1 MFTGLISS
9 LGVVEA
15 ITKGSEYAKLTIK
28 DANICGQISIG
39 DSVSVN
45 GTCLSVTAFDNQIF
59 TLDVM
64 VQTLK
69 LTAIG
74 SLSKGDLVNLELAT
88 KAGEPLGGHIVQ
100 GHVDC
105 IGKVLEIK
113 EAEKWVALTVTIPEE
128 KMRYV
133 VPQGSI
139 AIDGVSLTVGE
150 IDDSKSTI
158 TVWLIPQTLELTNLG
173 KKSPADEVNIEV
185 DILAKYVER
194 LVNKKAQVIN
204 E

>member
-15 ITKGSEYAKLTIK
+15 ITKGNEYAKLTIK

-74 SLSKGDLVNLELAT
+74 SLGTGDLVNLELAT

-150 IDDSKSTI
+150 IDDSKNTI

-194 LVNKKAQVIN
+194 IVNKKSAGDK
-204 E
+204 

>member
-15 ITKGSEYAKLTIK
+15 ITKGNEYAKLTIK
-28 DANICGQISIG
+28 DAKIASQIKVG

-45 GTCLSVTAFDNQIF
+45 GTCLSVTEFDTQGF
-59 TLDVM
+59 AVDVM

-74 SLSKGDLVNLELAT
+74 SLTKGDLVNLELAT

-105 IGKVLEIK
+105 IGKVVESK
-113 EAEKWVALTVTIPEE
+113 QAEKWLALTVIIPEE

-150 IDDSKSTI
+150 IDDSKNTI

-173 KKSPADEVNIEV
+173 KKSPGDQVNIEV

-194 LVNKKAQVIN
+194 LVNKTPAGDK
-204 E
+204 

>member
-15 ITKGSEYAKLTIK
+15 ITKGDEYAKLTIK
-28 DANICGQISIG
+28 DANICGQIAIG

-45 GTCLSVTAFDNQIF
+45 GTCLSVTAFDNQHF
-59 TLDVM
+59 SVDVM

-74 SLSKGDLVNLELAT
+74 SLTKGDLVNLELAT

-105 IGKVLEIK
+105 IGKVVESK
-113 EAEKWVALTVTIPEE
+113 QAEKWLALTVIIPEE

-150 IDDSKSTI
+150 LDDSKNTI

-173 KKSPADEVNIEV
+173 KKSPADVVNIEV

-194 LVNKKAQVIN
+194 LVNKAPAGDK
-204 E
+204 

>member
-15 ITKGSEYAKLTIK
+15 ITKGDEYAKLTIK
-28 DANICGQISIG
+28 DANICGQIAIG

-45 GTCLSVTAFDNQIF
+45 GTCLSVTAFDNQHF
-59 TLDVM
+59 SVDVM

-74 SLSKGDLVNLELAT
+74 SLTKGDLVNLELAT
-88 KAGEPLGGHIVQ
+88 KSGEPLGGHIVQ

-105 IGKVLEIK
+105 IGKVVEIK
-113 EAEKWVALTVTIPEE
+113 QAEKWLALTVIIPAE

-150 IDDSKSTI
+150 LDDSKNTI

-173 KKSPADEVNIEV
+173 KKSPNDLVNIEV

-194 LVNKKAQVIN
+194 LVNKTPAGDK
-204 E
+204 

>member
-74 SLSKGDLVNLELAT
+74 SLTKGDLVNLELAT

-105 IGKVLEIK
+105 IGKVAEIK
-113 EAEKWVALTVTIPEE
+113 PAEKWLALTVTIPEE

-150 IDDSKSTI
+150 IDDEKNTI

-173 KKSPADEVNIEV
+173 KKSPADLVNIEV

-194 LVNKKAQVIN
+194 LVNKSSAGDK
-204 E
+204 

>member
-1 MFTGLISS
+1 
-9 LGVVEA
+9 
-15 ITKGSEYAKLTIK
+15 
-28 DANICGQISIG
+28 
-39 DSVSVN
+39 
-45 GTCLSVTAFDNQIF
+45 
-59 TLDVM
+59 M

-74 SLSKGDLVNLELAT
+74 SLTKGDLVNLELAT
-88 KAGEPLGGHIVQ
+88 KAGQPLGGHIVQ

-105 IGKVLEIK
+105 IGKVAEIK
-113 EAEKWVALTVTIPEE
+113 PDEKWVALTVTIPAE
-128 KMRYV
+128 KMGHV

-150 IDDSKSTI
+150 IDDTKNII

-173 KKSPADEVNIEV
+173 KKMVDDLVNIEV

-194 LVNKKAQVIN
+194 LVNKKSAGDK
-204 E
+204 

>member
-15 ITKGSEYAKLTIK
+15 ITKGNEYAKLTIK

-74 SLSKGDLVNLELAT
+74 SLGTGDLVNLELAT

-150 IDDSKSTI
+150 IDDSKNTI

-194 LVNKKAQVIN
+194 LVNKKSAGDK
-204 E
+204 

>member
-15 ITKGSEYAKLTIK
+15 ITKGDEYAKLTIK
-28 DANICGQISIG
+28 DAKIASQIKVG

-45 GTCLSVTAFDNQIF
+45 GTCLSVTEFDTQGF
-59 TLDVM
+59 AVDVM

-74 SLSKGDLVNLELAT
+74 SLIKGDLVNLELAT
-88 KAGEPLGGHIVQ
+88 KSGEPLGGHIVQ

-105 IGKVLEIK
+105 IGKVVESK
-113 EAEKWVALTVTIPEE
+113 QAEKWLALTVTIPAE
-128 KMRYV
+128 KMHYV

-150 IDDSKSTI
+150 IDDSKNTI

-173 KKSPADEVNIEV
+173 KKSPGNLVNIEV

-194 LVNKKAQVIN
+194 LVNKSPAGDK
-204 E
+204 

>member
-15 ITKGSEYAKLTIK
+15 ITKGDEYAKLTIK
-28 DANICGQISIG
+28 DANICGQIQLG
-39 DSVSVN
+39 ESVSVN
-45 GTCLSVTAFDNQIF
+45 GTCLSVTAFDNQQF
-59 TLDVM
+59 SVDVM

-88 KAGEPLGGHIVQ
+88 RSGEPLGGHIVQ

-105 IGKVLEIK
+105 IGKVVEIK
-113 EAEKWVALTVTIPEE
+113 QAEKWLALTVIIPAE

-150 IDDSKSTI
+150 LDDSKNTI

-173 KKSPADEVNIEV
+173 KKSPADLVNIEV

-194 LVNKKAQVIN
+194 LVNKAPAGDK
-204 E
+204 

>member
-28 DANICGQISIG
+28 DANICGQIQIG

-45 GTCLSVTAFDNQIF
+45 GTCLSVTAFDNQHF
-59 TLDVM
+59 SVDVM

-74 SLSKGDLVNLELAT
+74 SLTKGDLVNLELAT
-88 KAGEPLGGHIVQ
+88 KAGQPLGGHIVQ

-105 IGKVLEIK
+105 IGKVVEIK
-113 EAEKWVALTVTIPEE
+113 EAEKWLALTVTIPEE

-150 IDDSKSTI
+150 IDDKKNTI

-173 KKSPADEVNIEV
+173 KKSPADLVNIEV

-194 LVNKKAQVIN
+194 LVNKKSAGDK
-204 E
+204 

>member
-74 SLSKGDLVNLELAT
+74 SLTKGDLVNLELAT
-88 KAGEPLGGHIVQ
+88 KVGEPLGGHIVQ

-150 IDDSKSTI
+150 IDDSKNTI

-194 LVNKKAQVIN
+194 LVNKKSAGDK
-204 E
+204 

>member
-15 ITKGSEYAKLTIK
+15 ITKGDEYAKLTIK
-28 DANICGQISIG
+28 DAKIASQIKVG

-45 GTCLSVTAFDNQIF
+45 GTCLSVTEFDTQGF
-59 TLDVM
+59 AVDVM

-74 SLSKGDLVNLELAT
+74 SLTKGDLVNLELAT
-88 KAGEPLGGHIVQ
+88 KSGEPLGGHIVQ

-105 IGKVLEIK
+105 IGKVVESK
-113 EAEKWVALTVTIPEE
+113 QAEKWLALTVIIPAE

-150 IDDSKSTI
+150 LDDSKNSI

-173 KKSPADEVNIEV
+173 KKSPNDQVNIEV

-194 LVNKKAQVIN
+194 LVNKTPAGDK
-204 E
+204 

>member
-45 GTCLSVTAFDNQIF
+45 GTCLSVTAFDNQNF
-59 TLDVM
+59 SVDVM

-74 SLSKGDLVNLELAT
+74 SLGTGDLVNLELAT

-150 IDDSKSTI
+150 IDDSKNTI

-194 LVNKKAQVIN
+194 LVNKKSAGDK
-204 E
+204 

>member
-15 ITKGSEYAKLTIK
+15 ITKGNEYAKLTIK
-28 DANICGQISIG
+28 DANICGQIQIG

-45 GTCLSVTAFDNQIF
+45 GTCLSVTAFDNQNF
-59 TLDVM
+59 SVDVM
-64 VQTLK
+64 VQSLK

-150 IDDSKSTI
+150 IDDSKNTI

-194 LVNKKAQVIN
+194 LVNKKSAGDK
-204 E
+204 

>member
-45 GTCLSVTAFDNQIF
+45 GTCLSVTAFDNQQF
-59 TLDVM
+59 SVDVM

-74 SLSKGDLVNLELAT
+74 SLTKGDLVNLELAT

-105 IGKVLEIK
+105 IGKVVEIK
-113 EAEKWVALTVTIPEE
+113 EAEKWLALTVTIPEE

-150 IDDSKSTI
+150 LDDSKNII

-173 KKSPADEVNIEV
+173 KKKVDDLVNIEV

-194 LVNKKAQVIN
+194 LVNKKSAGDK
-204 E
+204 

>member
-9 LGVVEA
+9 LGVVEV

-28 DANICGQISIG
+28 DAKIASQIKVG
-39 DSVSVN
+39 DSVSIN
-45 GTCLSVTAFDNQIF
+45 GTCLSVTEFDTQGF
-59 TLDVM
+59 AVDVM

-74 SLSKGDLVNLELAT
+74 SLDKGDLVNLELAT
-88 KAGEPLGGHIVQ
+88 RSGEPLGGHIVQ

-105 IGKVLEIK
+105 IGKVVEIK
-113 EAEKWVALTVTIPEE
+113 QAEKWLALTVIIPAE

-133 VPQGSI
+133 VAQGSI

-150 IDDSKSTI
+150 IDDSKNTI

-173 KKSPADEVNIEV
+173 KQTPNDLVNIEV

-194 LVNKKAQVIN
+194 LVNKAPAGDK
-204 E
+204 

>member
-15 ITKGSEYAKLTIK
+15 ITKGNEYAKLTIK
-28 DANICGQISIG
+28 DANICGQIQIG

-45 GTCLSVTAFDNQIF
+45 GTCLSVTEFDNQF
-59 TLDVM
+59 FSVDVM
-64 VQTLK
+64 VQSLK

-113 EAEKWVALTVTIPEE
+113 EAEKWVALTVTIPAE
-128 KMRYV
+128 
-133 VPQGSI
+133 
-139 AIDGVSLTVGE
+139 
-150 IDDSKSTI
+150 
-158 TVWLIPQTLELTNLG
+158 
-173 KKSPADEVNIEV
+173 
-185 DILAKYVER
+185 
-194 LVNKKAQVIN
+194 
-204 E
+204 

>member
-45 GTCLSVTAFDNQIF
+45 GTCLSVTAFDNQNF
-59 TLDVM
+59 SVDVM
-64 VQTLK
+64 VQSLK

-194 LVNKKAQVIN
+194 LVNKKSAGDK
-204 E
+204 

>member
-15 ITKGSEYAKLTIK
+15 ITKGDEYAKLTIK
-28 DANICGQISIG
+28 DANICGQIAIG

-45 GTCLSVTAFDNQIF
+45 GTCLSVTAFDNQHF
-59 TLDVM
+59 SVDVM

-74 SLSKGDLVNLELAT
+74 SLTKGDLVNLELAT

-105 IGKVLEIK
+105 IGKVVESK
-113 EAEKWVALTVTIPEE
+113 QAEKWLALTVIIPEE

-150 IDDSKSTI
+150 LDDSKNTI

-173 KKSPADEVNIEV
+173 KKSPGDQVNIEV

-194 LVNKKAQVIN
+194 LVNKTPAGDK
-204 E
+204 

>member
-9 LGVVEA
+9 LGVVKA

-28 DANICGQISIG
+28 DAKICGQIQIG
-39 DSVSVN
+39 DSVSIN
-45 GTCLSVTAFDNQIF
+45 GTCLSVTSFDTQSF
-59 TLDVM
+59 TVDVM

-74 SLSKGDLVNLELAT
+74 SLTKGDSVNLELAT
-88 KAGEPLGGHIVQ
+88 KAGQPLGGHIVQ

-105 IGKVLEIK
+105 IGKVAEIK
-113 EAEKWVALTVTIPEE
+113 PDEKWVALTVTIPAE
-128 KMRYV
+128 KMGHV

-150 IDDSKSTI
+150 IDDTKNII

-173 KKSPADEVNIEV
+173 KKKVDDLVNIEV

-194 LVNKKAQVIN
+194 LVNKKSAGDK
-204 E
+204 

>member
-15 ITKGSEYAKLTIK
+15 ITTGDEYAKLTIK
-28 DANICGQISIG
+28 DANICGQIAIG

-45 GTCLSVTAFDNQIF
+45 GTCLSVTAFDNQHF
-59 TLDVM
+59 SVDVM

-74 SLSKGDLVNLELAT
+74 SLTKGDIVNLELAT

-105 IGKVLEIK
+105 IGKVVDIK
-113 EAEKWVALTVTIPEE
+113 QAEKWLALIVTIPAE

-150 IDDSKSTI
+150 LDDSKNSI

-173 KKSPADEVNIEV
+173 KKSPGDQVNIEV

-194 LVNKKAQVIN
+194 LVNKTPAGDK
-204 E
+204 

>member
-15 ITKGSEYAKLTIK
+15 ITKGNEYAKLTIK
-28 DANICGQISIG
+28 DANICGQIQIG

-45 GTCLSVTAFDNQIF
+45 GTCLSVTEFDNQF
-59 TLDVM
+59 FSVDVM

-150 IDDSKSTI
+150 IDDSKNTI

-194 LVNKKAQVIN
+194 LVNKAPAGDK
-204 E
+204 

>member
-15 ITKGSEYAKLTIK
+15 ITKGNEYVKLTIK

-105 IGKVLEIK
+105 IGKVVEIK
-113 EAEKWVALTVTIPEE
+113 EAEKWLALTVTIPEE

-194 LVNKKAQVIN
+194 LVNKKSAGDK
-204 E
+204 

>member
-15 ITKGSEYAKLTIK
+15 VTKGSEYAKLSIK
-28 DANICGQISIG
+28 DAKIASQIKVG

-45 GTCLSVTAFDNQIF
+45 GTCLSVTEFDTQGF
-59 TLDVM
+59 AVDVM

-74 SLSKGDLVNLELAT
+74 SLGKGDLVNLELAT
-88 KAGEPLGGHIVQ
+88 KTGEPLGGHIVQ

-105 IGKVLEIK
+105 IGKVVQIK
-113 EAEKWVALTVTIPEE
+113 EAEKWVALTVLIPAE

-150 IDDSKSTI
+150 LDDSKNTI

-173 KKSPADEVNIEV
+173 KKSPDDLVNIEV

-194 LVNKKAQVIN
+194 LVNKAPAGDK
-204 E
+204 

>member
-15 ITKGSEYAKLTIK
+15 ITKGDEYAKLTIK
-28 DANICGQISIG
+28 DANICGQIAIG

-45 GTCLSVTAFDNQIF
+45 GTCLSVTAFDNQHF
-59 TLDVM
+59 SVDVM

-74 SLSKGDLVNLELAT
+74 SLTKGDLVNLELAT
-88 KAGEPLGGHIVQ
+88 KSGEPLGGHIVQ

-105 IGKVLEIK
+105 IGKVVESK
-113 EAEKWVALTVTIPEE
+113 QAEKWLALTVIIPVE

-150 IDDSKSTI
+150 LDDSKNTI

-173 KKSPADEVNIEV
+173 KKSPGDQVNIEV

-194 LVNKKAQVIN
+194 LVNKTPAGDK
-204 E
+204 

>member
-45 GTCLSVTAFDNQIF
+45 GTCLSVTAFDNQNF
-59 TLDVM
+59 SVDVM
-64 VQTLK
+64 VQSLK

-105 IGKVLEIK
+105 IGKVVEIK
-113 EAEKWVALTVTIPEE
+113 EAEKWLALTVTIPEE

-194 LVNKKAQVIN
+194 LVNKKSAGDK
-204 E
+204 

>member
-15 ITKGSEYAKLTIK
+15 ITKGREYAKLTIK
-28 DANICGQISIG
+28 DAKICGQISIG

-45 GTCLSVTAFDNQIF
+45 GTCLSVTAFDNQQF
-59 TLDVM
+59 SVDVM

-74 SLSKGDLVNLELAT
+74 SLTKGDLVNLELAT

-105 IGKVLEIK
+105 IGKVAEIK
-113 EAEKWVALTVTIPEE
+113 PAEKWLALTVTIPEE

-139 AIDGVSLTVGE
+139 AIDGVSLTAGE
-150 IDDSKSTI
+150 IDDEKNTI

-173 KKSPADEVNIEV
+173 KKSPADLVNIEV

-194 LVNKKAQVIN
+194 LVNKKSAGDK
-204 E
+204 

>member
-15 ITKGSEYAKLTIK
+15 ITKGNKYAKLTIK
-28 DANICGQISIG
+28 DANICGQIQIG

-45 GTCLSVTAFDNQIF
+45 GTCLSVTEFDNQF
-59 TLDVM
+59 FSVDVM
-64 VQTLK
+64 VQSLK

-150 IDDSKSTI
+150 IDDSKNTI

-194 LVNKKAQVIN
+194 LVNKAPAGDK
-204 E
+204 

>member
-45 GTCLSVTAFDNQIF
+45 GTCLSVTAFDNQHF
-59 TLDVM
+59 SVDVM

-74 SLSKGDLVNLELAT
+74 SLTKGDLVNLELAT

-105 IGKVLEIK
+105 IGKVVEIK
-113 EAEKWVALTVTIPEE
+113 EAEKWLALTVTIPEE

-150 IDDSKSTI
+150 IDDSKNTI

-173 KKSPADEVNIEV
+173 KKSPADLVNIEV

-194 LVNKKAQVIN
+194 LVNKKSAGDK
-204 E
+204 

>member
-15 ITKGSEYAKLTIK
+15 ITKGDEYAKLTIK
-28 DANICGQISIG
+28 DAKIASQIKVG

-45 GTCLSVTAFDNQIF
+45 GTCLSVTEFDTQGF
-59 TLDVM
+59 AVDVM

-105 IGKVLEIK
+105 IGKVVESK
-113 EAEKWVALTVTIPEE
+113 QAEKWLALTVIIPAE

-150 IDDSKSTI
+150 LDDSKNTI

-173 KKSPADEVNIEV
+173 KKSPGNLVNIEV

-194 LVNKKAQVIN
+194 LVNKTSAGDK
-204 E
+204 

>member
-15 ITKGSEYAKLTIK
+15 ITKGDEYAKLTIK
-28 DANICGQISIG
+28 DANICGQIQLG
-39 DSVSVN
+39 ESVSVN
-45 GTCLSVTAFDNQIF
+45 GTCLSVTAFDNQQF
-59 TLDVM
+59 SVDVM

-74 SLSKGDLVNLELAT
+74 SLTKGDLVNLELAT
-88 KAGEPLGGHIVQ
+88 KAGEPIGGHIVQ

-105 IGKVLEIK
+105 IGKVVEIK
-113 EAEKWVALTVTIPEE
+113 QAEKWLALTVIIPAE

-133 VPQGSI
+133 VAQGSI

-150 IDDSKSTI
+150 LDDSKNTI

-173 KKSPADEVNIEV
+173 KKSPNDLVNIEV

-194 LVNKKAQVIN
+194 LVNKTPAGDK
-204 E
+204 

>member
-15 ITKGSEYAKLTIK
+15 ITKGNEYAKLTIK

-194 LVNKKAQVIN
+194 LVNKKSAGDK
-204 E
+204 

>member
-15 ITKGSEYAKLTIK
+15 ITKGDEFAKLSIK
-28 DANICGQISIG
+28 DAKIASQIRVG

-45 GTCLSVTAFDNQIF
+45 GTCLSVTEFDTQGF
-59 TLDVM
+59 AVDVM

-74 SLSKGDLVNLELAT
+74 SLIKGDLVNLELAT
-88 KAGEPLGGHIVQ
+88 KSGEPLGGHIVQ

-105 IGKVLEIK
+105 IGKVVESK
-113 EAEKWVALTVTIPEE
+113 QAEKWLALTVAIPAQ

-150 IDDSKSTI
+150 IDDSKNAI

-173 KKSPADEVNIEV
+173 KKSPGNLVNIEV

-194 LVNKKAQVIN
+194 LVNKAPAGDK
-204 E
+204 

>member
-15 ITKGSEYAKLTIK
+15 ITKADEYAKLTIK
-28 DANICGQISIG
+28 DANICGQIAIG

-45 GTCLSVTAFDNQIF
+45 GTCLSVTAFDNQHF
-59 TLDVM
+59 SVDVM

-74 SLSKGDLVNLELAT
+74 SLTKGNLVNLELAT

-105 IGKVLEIK
+105 IGKVVESK
-113 EAEKWVALTVTIPEE
+113 QAEKWLALTVIIPEE

-150 IDDSKSTI
+150 LDDSKNTI

-173 KKSPADEVNIEV
+173 KKSPADVVNIEV

-194 LVNKKAQVIN
+194 LVNKAPAGDK
-204 E
+204 

>member
-15 ITKGSEYAKLTIK
+15 ITKGNEYAKLTIK
-28 DANICGQISIG
+28 DAKICGQIAIG

-45 GTCLSVTAFDNQIF
+45 GTCLSVTEFDTQSF
-59 TLDVM
+59 VVDVM
-64 VQTLK
+64 AQTLK
-69 LTAIG
+69 VSAIG
-74 SLSKGDLVNLELAT
+74 SLTKGDLVNLELAT
-88 KAGEPLGGHIVQ
+88 RAGQALGGHIVQ

-105 IGKVLEIK
+105 IGKVVEIK
-113 EAEKWVALTVTIPEE
+113 EAEKWVALTVTIPAE
-128 KMRYV
+128 KVRYV

-150 IDDSKSTI
+150 VDDSKKTI

-173 KKSPADEVNIEV
+173 KKSPDDLVNIEV

-194 LVNKKAQVIN
+194 LVNKAPAGDK
-204 E
+204 

>member
-74 SLSKGDLVNLELAT
+74 SLGTGDLVNLELAT

-150 IDDSKSTI
+150 IDDSKNTI

-194 LVNKKAQVIN
+194 LVNKKSAGDK
-204 E
+204 

>member
-15 ITKGSEYAKLTIK
+15 ITKGNEYAKLTIK
-28 DANICGQISIG
+28 DAKICGQISIG

-45 GTCLSVTAFDNQIF
+45 GTCLSVTAFDNQQF
-59 TLDVM
+59 SVDVM

-74 SLSKGDLVNLELAT
+74 SLTKGDLVNLELAT

-105 IGKVLEIK
+105 IGKVAEIK
-113 EAEKWVALTVTIPEE
+113 PAEKWLALTVTIPEE

-150 IDDSKSTI
+150 IDDEKNTI

-173 KKSPADEVNIEV
+173 KKSPADLVNIEV

-194 LVNKKAQVIN
+194 LVNKAPAGDK
-204 E
+204 

>member
-15 ITKGSEYAKLTIK
+15 IAKGSEYAKLTIK
-28 DANICGQISIG
+28 DAKICGQISIG

-45 GTCLSVTAFDNQIF
+45 GTCLSVTAFDNQQF
-59 TLDVM
+59 SVDVM

-74 SLSKGDLVNLELAT
+74 SLTKGDLVNLELAT

-105 IGKVLEIK
+105 IGKVVEIK
-113 EAEKWVALTVTIPEE
+113 EAEKWLALTVTIPEE

-150 IDDSKSTI
+150 LDDGKNTI

-173 KKSPADEVNIEV
+173 KKSPADLVNIEV

-194 LVNKKAQVIN
+194 LVNKKSAGDK
-204 E
+204 

>member
-15 ITKGSEYAKLTIK
+15 ITKGDEYAKLTIK
-28 DANICGQISIG
+28 DAKISSQIKVG

-45 GTCLSVTAFDNQIF
+45 GTCLSVTEFDSQSF
-59 TLDVM
+59 AVDVM

-74 SLSKGDLVNLELAT
+74 SLIKGDLVNLELAT
-88 KAGEPLGGHIVQ
+88 KSGEPLGGHIVQ

-105 IGKVLEIK
+105 IGKVVVSK
-113 EAEKWVALTVTIPEE
+113 QAEKWLALTVAIPAQ

-150 IDDSKSTI
+150 IDDSKNAI

-173 KKSPADEVNIEV
+173 KKSPGNLVNIEV

-194 LVNKKAQVIN
+194 LVNKAPAGDK
-204 E
+204 